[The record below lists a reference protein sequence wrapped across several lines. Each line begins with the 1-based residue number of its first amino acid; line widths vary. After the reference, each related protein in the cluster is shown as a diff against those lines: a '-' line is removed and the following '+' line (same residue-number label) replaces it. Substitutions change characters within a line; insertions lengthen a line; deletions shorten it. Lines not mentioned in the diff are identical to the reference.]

1 MRSAVLRRSAL
12 SALILRALL
21 VTALL
26 GLTACGS
33 EGTAPSG
40 TGAGSTADEV
50 TVRLVTHDS
59 FAASEALLEDFRK
72 QTGIRI
78 EIVPSGDAGELVNKA
93 VLTKGRPLGDVLFGV
108 DNTFL
113 SRALAEGI
121 FEAYRSPELANVE
134 AALRSEADGE
144 VTPIDHG
151 EVCVN
156 YDLRRFSED
165 SPPPSSLSDLT
176 SREYRDQ
183 FVVQNPATSS
193 PGLAFLL
200 TTIERF
206 GEPGWEDFWRDL
218 RANGVEITS
227 GWEEAYNG
235 SFSGGG
241 GGGTRPLVV
250 SYASSPPAAVVFS
263 EDPEAPAITAAMEDG
278 CFRQIEF
285 AGVLKGTAHP
295 QEARKV
301 IDFLLSEE
309 FQADMPLN
317 MFVFPVRSGV
327 ELPPVF
333 AEHAARPQEVI
344 EMDPARIEQNRERWL
359 RRWTELMTQ

>member
-1 MRSAVLRRSAL
+1 MITASRIRL
-12 SALILRALL
+12 ALL
-21 VTALL
+21 LALF
-26 GLTACGS
+26 LTGASCGWS
-33 EGTAPSG
+33 DSG
-40 TGAGSTADEV
+40 TEGGGDGAKAADGEV

-59 FAASEALLEDFRK
+59 FAATEELLERFRAK
-72 QTGIRI
+72 TGIRI

-113 SRALAEGI
+113 SRALAEDV
-121 FEAYRSPELANVE
+121 FDAYQSP
-134 AALRSEADGE
+134 ALVYVDDEYQLDRQHRVSP
-144 VTPIDHG
+144 VDHG

-156 YDLRRFSED
+156 FDLREYPGDPR
-165 SPPPSSLSDLT
+165 PPASLAELA
-176 SREYRDQ
+176 EPAYRDQ
-183 FVVQNPATSS
+183 LVVQNPATSS

-200 TTIERF
+200 ATIERF
-206 GEPGWEDFWRDL
+206 GEPGWERYWSAL
-218 RANGVEITS
+218 RANGVEITA

-235 SFSGGG
+235 SFSAGGG
-241 GGGTRPLVV
+241 GGSRPLVV

-263 EDPEAPAITAAMEDG
+263 EDPQAPATTAALEDG

-285 AGVLKGTAHP
+285 AGVLKGTEHP
-295 QEARKV
+295 QEAREV

-317 MFVFPVRSGV
+317 MFVFPVREGV

-333 AEHAARPQEVI
+333 EQHAVRPADVI
-344 EMDPARIEQNRERWL
+344 EMAPERIEANRERWVK
-359 RRWTELMTQ
+359 RWTELMTE